1 MVFNSA
7 ACYSYFIIFE
17 ERVKRTRR
25 KNDRLQ
31 FGAVA
36 FELRRQ
42 DV

>member
-7 ACYSYFIIFE
+7 ACYSCFIIE